1 MFAGNDRSTT
11 DLMNRFNESY
21 CRFLLETQLLKAN
34 FLQLR
39 QLSDVVREAVA
50 GYTGPRQQ
58 SAPPL
63 TARLVQVVR
72 LVSLGCT
79 NTEIGLILH
88 LSEST
93 VDNYRT
99 RAMKLMGA
107 HCSASLTRLALKHGF
122 TSLQDELTA
131 DERKVLDQ
139 SRRDNGK
146 NPANGPYEIRMA

>member
-1 MFAGNDRSTT
+1 MFVGNDRATT
-11 DLMNRFNESY
+11 DVVNRLNESY
-21 CRFLLETQLLKAN
+21 CRFLVETQQLRAN

-39 QLSDVVREAVA
+39 DLVREAA
-50 GYTGPRQQ
+50 ASHARPRQE
-58 SAPPL
+58 SPPL

-99 RAMKLMGA
+99 RAMKLLDA
-107 HCSASLTRLALKHGF
+107 HSSASLTRLALKYGF
-122 TSLQDELTA
+122 TSVRDELTDA
-131 DERKVLDQ
+131 ERKALDQ
-139 SRRDNGK
+139 SRGNCK
-146 NPANGPYEIRMA
+146 TPANGH